1 VTERRSLLR
10 STRVTIEIQ
19 SVLFHEPGQPE
30 ERRSIGRE
38 ATNTRDQYSIVPAC
52 QRLGVG
58 IIPKGFGSRNVWSKK
73 AIHEEAPAPDPS
85 AAAMPSIQASAG
97 SNTSNVDEVPAN
109 RQRMQSHVLA
119 FEPFATAAV
128 GLDDVSGIEMG
139 AVMSALEQIGNGLA
153 SLAYAGN
160 SKLVKSR

>member
-1 VTERRSLLR
+1 
-10 STRVTIEIQ
+10 
-19 SVLFHEPGQPE
+19 
-30 ERRSIGRE
+30 
-38 ATNTRDQYSIVPAC
+38 
-52 QRLGVG
+52 
-58 IIPKGFGSRNVWSKK
+58 
-73 AIHEEAPAPDPS
+73 
-85 AAAMPSIQASAG
+85 MPSIQASAG